1 MSASGFPSFLPRS
14 DLLAQY
20 RRMLRLAQR
29 FPSIKRDT
37 LIEDIRLE
45 WRTQS
50 RAVSPDAVAR
60 AIEVGLRG
68 EATLRKYTDT
78 VNTRQST
85 WTVTLDE
92 DPLGAGGRGNS
103 AGNSPGSEFVPFG
116 DSPIRKLR

>member
-1 MSASGFPSFLPRS
+1 
-14 DLLAQY
+14 
-20 RRMLRLAQR
+20 MLRLAQR

-116 DSPIRKLR
+116 DSPVRKLR